1 MPLSLFL
8 DTASIDQART
18 KARVFDAL
26 PIVVHLRNLTP
37 IPPRLGRKSRGMK
50 ILDAHQLRN
59 HWRYSLLNHAAHVQ
73 FR

>member
-8 DTASIDQART
+8 DTASIDQARM

-26 PIVVHLRNLTP
+26 PIVGHLRNLTP
-37 IPPRLGRKSRGMK
+37 IPPRKSRGMG

-59 HWRYSLLNHAAHVQ
+59 RWRCSLLNVGHAR